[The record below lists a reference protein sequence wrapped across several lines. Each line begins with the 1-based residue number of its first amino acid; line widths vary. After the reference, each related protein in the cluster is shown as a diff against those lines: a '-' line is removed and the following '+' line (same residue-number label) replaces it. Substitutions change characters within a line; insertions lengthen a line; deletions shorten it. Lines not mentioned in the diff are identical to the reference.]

1 MQLADGDVHVWILRV
16 ADVAPGLL
24 ATLGEWLTD
33 DERARERAFRAD
45 TDRDHFRLT
54 RWLQRWVLSKYAPV
68 DPADWRFAT
77 EAGGRPYV
85 AAPGFPFSFNVSNT
99 TGMIACAVCRDEV
112 GVDIEN
118 VTCHETPF
126 EVVEQVFVAFERAG
140 LRALP
145 GPLQRQRFYE
155 LWTLKEAYLKA
166 RGAGLAIPLQQFGFQ
181 QDAGELVFEVEPA
194 LGDDATAWSFRRLAL
209 GADHQGAVAVR
220 RRAGSALHVT
230 QFSAFPTTR

>member
-16 ADVAPGLL
+16 ADVAPG
-24 ATLGEWLTD
+24 TLDGWLTD

-54 RWLQRWVLSKYAPV
+54 RWLQRWALSKYAPV
-68 DPADWRFAT
+68 GPAEWRFAT
-77 EAGGRPYV
+77 EANGRPVV
-85 AAPGFPFSFNVSNT
+85 ASPAFPLSFNASNT
-99 TGMIACAVCRDEV
+99 AGMIAVAVCRDVV
-112 GVDIEN
+112 GVDVEN
-118 VTCHETPF
+118 VTCRATPF
-126 EVVEQVFVAFERAG
+126 EVIDQVFVAFERAA

-166 RGAGLAIPLQQFGFQ
+166 RGAGLAIPLQQLGFRH
-181 QDAGELVFEVEPA
+181 DGDELVFEVEPE
-194 LGDDATAWSFRRLAL
+194 LGDDAAAWSFRRLAL

-220 RRAGSALHVT
+220 RPAASALHVT
-230 QFSAFPTTR
+230 QIMAVPTVE